1 MTLLR
6 KDLGEKYKFRLKYKE
21 VRATTSGMFYCRDGA
36 GLNDSSSNNRSCN
49 LAKQCFEIATFG

>member
-21 VRATTSGMFYCRDGA
+21 VRATTSGIFYCRDGA
-36 GLNDSSSNNRSCN
+36 V
-49 LAKQCFEIATFG
+49 